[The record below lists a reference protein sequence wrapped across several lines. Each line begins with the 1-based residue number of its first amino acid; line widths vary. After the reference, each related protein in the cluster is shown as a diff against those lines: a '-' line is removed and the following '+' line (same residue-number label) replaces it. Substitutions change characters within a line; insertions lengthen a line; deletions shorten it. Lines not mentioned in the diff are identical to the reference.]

1 MVLADTSPV
10 VHIHSHTIGAEYTDV
25 AFQKLCFPVQLQ
37 VRPFDEKLRKT
48 AWDREVLSRTLCQI
62 ESVFFIR
69 AAQFANEPAVFFG
82 TQNTGVNEERRFK
95 GKERFRIEK
104 TFQRLMKFM

>member
-1 MVLADTSPV
+1 M
-10 VHIHSHTIGAEYTDV
+10 
-25 AFQKLCFPVQLQ
+25 Q

-48 AWDREVLSRTLCQI
+48 VWDREVLSRTLCQI
-62 ESVFFIR
+62 ECVFSIQ

-95 GKERFRIEK
+95 SKERFRIEK
-104 TFQRLMKFM
+104 TFQRLMKFHVCIHVNATVIVQRL